1 MADLSRPA
9 QGLRRGT
16 ASISRA
22 HGLWAGSRARS
33 SAPCPSACNNHSR
46 PTSPATV
53 AAIQSRFTNGS
64 PSPQKPAVHEQQRS
78 RQRRWGICRPTC
90 IPMISMCFGA
100 NVDSLEVAALE
111 IPEVFDGQH
120 VDQLPVSVMSRG
132 EEVAPHPD
140 GNRAE
145 RGTPAERCRWVEP
158 KLARCAPKPL
168 LRGGS
173 TPRAHSRE
181 RLGSRACFIE
191 KRRINLAKWVSGGSG
206 RLGGGHVDKQ
216 PVLGNGWE

>member
-1 MADLSRPA
+1 M
-9 QGLRRGT
+9 
-16 ASISRA
+16 RA
-22 HGLWAGSRARS
+22 HGRHAPAHAITTRCQPARRRWRQYNRASPTARHHLQSPRCTS
-33 SAPCPSACNNHSR
+33 SS
-46 PTSPATV
+46 
-53 AAIQSRFTNGS
+53 G
-64 PSPQKPAVHEQQRS
+64 

-145 RGTPAERCRWVEP
+145 RVTPAERCRWVEP

-191 KRRINLAKWVSGGSG
+191 KRRIYLAKWVSGGSG

>member
-33 SAPCPSACNNHSR
+33 WAPCPSACNNHSCPCQPAR
-46 PTSPATV
+46 RRWRQYNRASPTARHHLKSPRCT
-53 AAIQSRFTNGS
+53 SSSG
-64 PSPQKPAVHEQQRS
+64 

-145 RGTPAERCRWVEP
+145 RVTPAERCRWVEP

-168 LRGGS
+168 LRTDQRWQHAAS
-173 TPRAHSRE
+173 TFPRALGESRMLH
-181 RLGSRACFIE
+181 RKATDLLS
-191 KRRINLAKWVSGGSG
+191 
-206 RLGGGHVDKQ
+206 
-216 PVLGNGWE
+216 